1 MRKNQKFASTV
12 SLSPS
17 LIGYCGCVGGV
28 LDVAENLDRS
38 IVAMLQAKPVIVGR
52 FGKATLDAS
61 AAELE
66 NVLREEAVALAG

>member
-17 LIGYCGCVGGV
+17 PIGYCGCVGGV

-38 IVAMLQAKPVIVGR
+38 IVAMLQAKPVIVGS
-52 FGKATLDAS
+52 KATMDAS